1 MEEVTR
7 GWRKLHN
14 DELHDLYSWVNIIR
28 AGNEAS
34 MGQVR
39 GANKVWIAK
48 TKGKRCLENLGIDG
62 SILLNFILKEIGWDA
77 VSD

>member
-1 MEEVTR
+1 
-7 GWRKLHN
+7 
-14 DELHDLYSWVNIIR
+14 
-28 AGNEAS
+28 